1 MLVCCG
7 TATTPTFSSLSH
19 QHPLVHDFGGFPIQ
33 EWIGWV
39 TVAQGLQEVAV
50 RPSSRAVLSGSAR
63 GRPAS
68 TLPHG
73 GAWSSV
79 PHHVDLFIGPMPSQ
93 HTSEL
98 PAHRAGCPP
107 EQAMLGQS
115 RNGSHHL
122 SITVCH
128 KAHPSTFGP
137 VVTIEAS
144 PVRINGKGNQVPS
157 LDRRSVQ

>member
-107 EQAMLGQS
+107 ERAMLGQS
-115 RNGSHHL
+115 ERAKQKWKSPSFRNRVSQ
-122 SITVCH
+122 
-128 KAHPSTFGP
+128 STSQYFWACGNHRSQS
-137 VVTIEAS
+137 S
-144 PVRINGKGNQVPS
+144 PH
-157 LDRRSVQ
+157 